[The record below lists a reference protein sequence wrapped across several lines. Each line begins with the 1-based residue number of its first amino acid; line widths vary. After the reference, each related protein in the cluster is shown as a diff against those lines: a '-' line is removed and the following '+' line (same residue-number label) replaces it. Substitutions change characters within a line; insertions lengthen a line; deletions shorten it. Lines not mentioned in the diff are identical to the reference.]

1 MIKQLNFYST
11 TQSAGIYVNVLDIA
25 LSTEA
30 QESASRIFKLKELM
44 ANWPRQIC

>member
-1 MIKQLNFYST
+1 MTKQLNFYST
-11 TQSAGIYVNVLDIA
+11 IQSADIYFHVLDIA

-30 QESASRIFKLKELM
+30 QESASRIFKLMELM